1 MGLISDRR
9 NKARKEKEAAAAQAA
24 ILQVKN
30 GYHHNGGGG
39 YPHHLTGPHG
49 IIPTNHHPII
59 HHQNPLKNVNNLGI
73 SPQKKGYFNP
83 QMVPGGQQ
91 NVQSGRRNGGGN
103 MLPQKYPPG
112 YYTTPVHHTSSNALN
127 AGSGRLDRDNNNSSW
142 SHPGAPRFQP
152 NVNPRYQTWV
162 APRKQPSLGQLV
174 SYLDKCYLLLEKIVF
189 TYYDI
194 SLIRK
199 K

>member
-9 NKARKEKEAAAAQAA
+9 NKARKEKEAAAAAQAA
-24 ILQVKN
+24 LLQVKN
-30 GYHHNGGGG
+30 GYHHNGGG
-39 YPHHLTGPHG
+39 YQHHLTGHHG

-59 HHQNPLKNVNNLGI
+59 HHQNPLKSANNLGL
-73 SPQKKGYFNP
+73 SPQKKGYFAP
-83 QMVPGGQQ
+83 QMLPGQ
-91 NVQSGRRNGGGN
+91 NVQSGRRVGGGN

-112 YYTTPVHHTSSNALN
+112 YYTTPVHHTSSSALN
-127 AGSGRLDRDNNNSSW
+127 GSGSRLDRDNNNSSW

-174 SYLDKCYLLLEKIVF
+174 RWFNTNILVILYFDHKRR
-189 TYYDI
+189 T
-194 SLIRK
+194 R
-199 K
+199 

>member
-9 NKARKEKEAAAAQAA
+9 NKARKEKEAAAAAQAA

-30 GYHHNGGGG
+30 GYHHNAGS
-39 YPHHLTGPHG
+39 YQHHLTGHHG
-49 IIPTNHHPII
+49 IIPTNHHPIM
-59 HHQNPLKNVNNLGI
+59 HHHNPLKSVNNLGL
-73 SPQKKGYFNP
+73 SPQKKGYFSA
-83 QMVPGGQQ
+83 QMVPAQ
-91 NVQSGRRNGGGN
+91 NAQSGRRVGGGN

-112 YYTTPVHHTSSNALN
+112 YYTTPVHHTSSSALN
-127 AGSGRLDRDNNNSSW
+127 GCSSRIDRETNNSSW

-174 SYLDKCYLLLEKIVF
+174 
-189 TYYDI
+189 
-194 SLIRK
+194 RR
-199 K
+199 

>member
-9 NKARKEKEAAAAQAA
+9 NKARKEKEAAAAAQAA

-30 GYHHNGGGG
+30 GFHHNGGS
-39 YPHHLTGPHG
+39 YQHHLAGPHG

-59 HHQNPLKNVNNLGI
+59 HHHQNPLKNGI
-73 SPQKKGYFNP
+73 PPQKKGYFNS
-83 QMVPGGQQ
+83 QMVAGQNAQ
-91 NVQSGRRNGGGN
+91 GNGARRNGAGN

-112 YYTTPVHHTSSNALN
+112 YYTTPVHHTSANALN
-127 AGSGRLDRDNNNSSW
+127 SSTSRLDRDNNNSSW

-174 SYLDKCYLLLEKIVF
+174 RTFC
-189 TYYDI
+189 
-194 SLIRK
+194 
-199 K
+199 